1 MLHKLQNAAPAAGI
15 LSSKSGFEQLESYQ
29 MLRTNLL
36 FSLPQAG
43 CKKLLVTC
51 AGAGEGKSTVCVN
64 LGMTFART
72 GSNTLLVDC
81 DLRSPSLHR
90 YLGLSGKLGLS
101 SLLAGMAKLDE
112 CLVATPAEHLA
123 LLPAGILPPNPLA
136 LLESP
141 VMPALLAD
149 LEKRF
154 DCILFDTPPAALL
167 PDALAVAKQA
177 HGALFVVRQGES
189 RYGEINKALQAL
201 ARAQVEALGFVLTGS
216 RAQSRRYHRYSAYY
230 GAR

>member
-1 MLHKLQNAAPAAGI
+1 
-15 LSSKSGFEQLESYQ
+15 
-29 MLRTNLL
+29 
-36 FSLPQAG
+36 
-43 CKKLLVTC
+43 
-51 AGAGEGKSTVCVN
+51 
-64 LGMTFART
+64 
-72 GSNTLLVDC
+72 
-81 DLRSPSLHR
+81 
-90 YLGLSGKLGLS
+90 
-101 SLLAGMAKLDE
+101 
-112 CLVATPAEHLA
+112 
-123 LLPAGILPPNPLA
+123 
-136 LLESP
+136 
-141 VMPALLAD
+141 MPALLAD

>member
-1 MLHKLQNAAPAAGI
+1 
-15 LSSKSGFEQLESYQ
+15 
-29 MLRTNLL
+29 
-36 FSLPQAG
+36 
-43 CKKLLVTC
+43 
-51 AGAGEGKSTVCVN
+51 
-64 LGMTFART
+64 MTFART